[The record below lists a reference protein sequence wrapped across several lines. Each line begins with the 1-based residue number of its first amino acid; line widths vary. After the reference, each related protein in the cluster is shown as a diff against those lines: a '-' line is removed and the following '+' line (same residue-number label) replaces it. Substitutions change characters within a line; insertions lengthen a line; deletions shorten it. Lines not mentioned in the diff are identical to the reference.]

1 MDMGP
6 SASPSPPSLRR
17 RASKPTISNHHDR
30 GKPPSSKPA
39 PKRVCQPLHTTP
51 APKANRQQPIS
62 TTHHPIRRSS
72 SPPRHQN
79 QRSATAKKPPPPAL
93 LCQPLSLATTPAHP
107 HSPIQF

>member
-39 PKRVCQPLHTTP
+39 PKRVRQPLHTTP

-79 QRSATAKKPPPPAL
+79 KRPSTPEKTPSPAPIHYL
-93 LCQPLSLATTPAHP
+93 LLLLITPVR
-107 HSPIQF
+107 